1 MKASPSL
8 GSGIPDYDP
17 VRHKISAWVTAQS
30 GKEVGDPGKAA
41 SAIVD
46 VVRGEGL
53 AQTRKE
59 YYSDSDSASEGHT
72 PDGIPTAGSDQ
83 SVNRRWPSTLAL
95 GYDADR
101 DIREKCMDVLRVLDE
116 WRDVACSI
124 SYDD

>member
-1 MKASPSL
+1 MGRHGRKRSANQAVHRDVAV
-8 GSGIPDYDP
+8 IFEVNYD
-17 VRHKISAWVTAQS
+17 RL
-30 GKEVGDPGKAA
+30 
-41 SAIVD
+41 VD

-59 YYSDSDSASEGHT
+59 YYSDSDSASEEHT
-72 PDGIPTAGSDQ
+72 SGGIPTADSDQ
-83 SVNRRWPSTLAL
+83 SVNQRWPSTLAL